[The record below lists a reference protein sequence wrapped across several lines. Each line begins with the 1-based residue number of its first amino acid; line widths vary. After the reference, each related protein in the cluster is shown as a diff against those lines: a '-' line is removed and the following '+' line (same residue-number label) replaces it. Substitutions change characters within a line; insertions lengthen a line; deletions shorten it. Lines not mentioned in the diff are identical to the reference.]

1 MDEKCIQKQIIKLC
15 HNYSKQT
22 GSEFKNY
29 YDPDFLKWLEKIN
42 PTEPDK
48 NKRGYTYIETNKF
61 AQAIMDAYMSAMNE
75 VSKKLNDNC
84 ESKYSKEEVI
94 EIVFDA
100 VNEAKVIGEH
110 KVKYIDR

>member
-75 VSKKLNDNC
+75 VSKKLNDNL
-84 ESKYSKEEVI
+84 KE
-94 EIVFDA
+94 
-100 VNEAKVIGEH
+100 NTAKR
-110 KVKYIDR
+110 K